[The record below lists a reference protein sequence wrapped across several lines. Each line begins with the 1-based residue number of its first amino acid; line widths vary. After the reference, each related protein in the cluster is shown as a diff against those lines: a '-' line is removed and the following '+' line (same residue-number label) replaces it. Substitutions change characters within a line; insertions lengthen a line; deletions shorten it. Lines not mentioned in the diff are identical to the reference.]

1 MTPAR
6 NNCQISFEAK
16 VIATVADPVDFIL
29 TFVNIAVFNLESAD
43 AGEQSNASDQK
54 VGEKNGEIS
63 EAMEEVDI
71 VQDNEGSKTNTFKR
85 NVDEVEDRKFP
96 FLTANEEIQLHRM
109 VIILMFLLIF
119 YLQFTR
125 CTSNTDFS

>member
-43 AGEQSNASDQK
+43 AGEQGNASDQK

-63 EAMEEVDI
+63 EAMEEVDT

-96 FLTANEEIQLHRM
+96 FLTANEENQLHRM
-109 VIILMFLLIF
+109 VIVLTFLLIF
-119 YLQFTR
+119 YSQFIR